1 MQEKGEK
8 WSGCNNFL
16 VDFHFH
22 IKLGHVKILCFLNKC
37 YMQYYIPCCHLCRT
51 NNNKT
56 HKVK

>member
-37 YMQYYIPCCHLCRT
+37 YMQYYIPCCHLYRT

-56 HKVK
+56 P